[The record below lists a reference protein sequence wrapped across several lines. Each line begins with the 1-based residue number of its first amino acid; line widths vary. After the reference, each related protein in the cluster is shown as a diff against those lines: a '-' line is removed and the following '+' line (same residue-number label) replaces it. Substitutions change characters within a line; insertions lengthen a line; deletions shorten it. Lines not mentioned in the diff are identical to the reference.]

1 MANYQ
6 DLKDSISALI
16 RQNGAQEITG
26 DVLQGVLVSMVA
38 NLGQNYQFKGIA
50 VPTGN
55 PGTPDQ
61 NVFYFATQQG
71 TYTNFGGTKIDK
83 DSLFVLAYNG
93 EWTSFDTGISA
104 MPKDLEILVNN
115 NMAIAP
121 YEDNVT
127 LEMDVYDASKGYSGI
142 KEYEIPSATEE
153 FAGVMSAK
161 DKKEL
166 DGLSTT
172 VDGLSTTVDGLST
185 TVDGLSTTVDGLKYN
200 KYDYAKINALTTSST
215 SDQIKAALTPLSGT
229 GEVVIVNM
237 VFPSAKDII
246 TDKNNIRIEIL
257 QSVSNTSFA
266 YVYGNT
272 FYIYAFRIVGDNAQ
286 LLRKESYSL
295 SNPMYDFA
303 KINALTGESGNDEIE
318 AAIKQLQTSTT
329 TAPSAGALL
338 VDATSLAPLAVVTES
353 SSNAPTM
360 TEVFSYTHGG
370 VKYTVEISGEQ
381 GALTAKVTTQAV
393 TQRRYDFSVWTG
405 LNTTSQMDECIA
417 ALTPIGETTPAWPKV
432 GDLLCDASDPATIR
446 SLFASVTPL
455 NDTTFIFLF
464 LTCIDS
470 VNAFLFNIAMQDN
483 EDGTYSVIEEN
494 NVDILDIPTLKTTV
508 SQQGTQIQQ
517 VQQKADKPLHDL
529 FVSLGAVDNGNGTYT
544 MNEITDLTYN
554 DLTNSYK
561 YYIAGWNRF
570 DLTSAYESAN
580 MRTNFKDNIN
590 MGGWTPV
597 SIYAMLT
604 GAEKIET
611 FSFPNVIYVDSIYS
625 AFNSAKKLKKIIGQI
640 TFSSS
645 RNVSTSEKDFMGC
658 VALES
663 IQLKSINKNVRF
675 QDSPKLTKDSIL
687 YMIQNSAATSAIT
700 ITLHPTAYAMAIAD
714 TDIQAALEEKT
725 FVSLSQGEPTTTE

>member
-71 TYTNFGGTKIDK
+71 MYTNFGGTKIDK

-104 MPKDLEILVNN
+104 VPKDLHFLVDS

-127 LEMDVYDASKGYSGI
+127 LEMDVYDPSTASSQV
-142 KEYEIPSATEE
+142 KEYQIPSATEE

-172 VDGLSTTVDGLST
+172 VDE
-185 TVDGLSTTVDGLKYN
+185 LSTTVDGLKYN

-295 SNPMYDFA
+295 LKPMYDFA

-318 AAIKQLQTSTT
+318 AAIRQLQTSTT

-338 VDATSLAPLAVVTES
+338 VDASTLAPLAVVTES

-360 TEVFSYTHGG
+360 TEVFSYTYNG

-393 TQRRYDFSVWTG
+393 TQRQYD
-405 LNTTSQMDECIA
+405 LNKLNHLTEESSDADIRD
-417 ALTPIGETTPAWPKV
+417 ALTPIGEAEMTVPKI
-432 GDLLCDASDPATIR
+432 GDVITMDKQGS
-446 SLFASVTPL
+446 SLSS
-455 NDTTFIFLF
+455 IFLEVVESPTQIGLTYECNGIIVF
-464 LTCIDS
+464 LRIDKGDEYS
-470 VNAFLFNIAMQDN
+470 AKVDKYDFGLFNK
-483 EDGTYSVIEEN
+483 
-494 NVDILDIPTLKTTV
+494 TLSTLRATV
-508 SQQGTQIQQ
+508 TQQGTQIQQ

-544 MNEITDLTYN
+544 MNEITDLTYE
-554 DLTNSYK
+554 DLQLAFTLGRYIPSAAQMNQYSLNVNVRVNIPGSLNGFSYN
-561 YYIAGWNRF
+561 Y
-570 DLTSAYESAN
+570 LTAN
-580 MRTNFKDNIN
+580 LSNAFYGCR
-590 MGGWTPV
+590 
-597 SIYAMLT
+597 
-604 GAEKIET
+604 KIET
-611 FSFPNVIYVDSIYS
+611 LKLTSQTATNPNLIVGSLS
-625 AFNSAKKLKKIIGQI
+625 NAFNGCLKLRKIFDVLDVSNCTTMLGFSSCNALETIRLLNLKK
-640 TFSSS
+640 
-645 RNVSTSEKDFMGC
+645 NVSF
-658 VALES
+658 
-663 IQLKSINKNVRF
+663 R
-675 QDSPKLTKDSIL
+675 DSPKLTKDSIL

-725 FVSLSQGEPTTTE
+725 FVSLSQGKPITE

>member
-104 MPKDLEILVNN
+104 MPKDLNFLVDS

-121 YEDNVT
+121 YENNVT
-127 LEMDVYDASKGYSGI
+127 LEMDVYDPSTASSQV
-142 KEYEIPSATEE
+142 KEYQIPSATEE

-166 DGLSTT
+166 
-172 VDGLSTTVDGLST
+172 
-185 TVDGLSTTVDGLKYN
+185 DGLKYN

-353 SSNAPTM
+353 SSNASTM

-370 VKYTVEISGEQ
+370 VKYTVEISGAQ
-381 GALTAKVTTQAV
+381 GELTAKVTTQAV
-393 TQRRYDFSVWTG
+393 TQRRYDFSVWTD

-470 VNAFLFNIAMQDN
+470 VNAYLFNIAMQDN

-494 NVDILDIPTLKTTV
+494 NVDILDIPTLQSTV
-508 SQQGTQIQQ
+508 TQQGTQIQQ

-544 MNEITDLTYN
+544 MNEITDLTYD
-554 DLTNSYK
+554 DLVESYK
-561 YYIAGWNRF
+561 HYISAWNKI
-570 DLTSAYESAN
+570 DLTSAYQGAKI
-580 MRTNFKDNIN
+580 RTNFMPYGNI
-590 MGGWTPV
+590 GGWTPV
-597 SIYAMLT
+597 SIYAMCT
-604 GAEKIET
+604 GTNYMEI
-611 FSFPNVIYVDSIYS
+611 FSFKDNIYVDSIYS
-625 AFNSAKKLKKIIGQI
+625 AFRNNSKLRKVIGQI
-640 TFSSS
+640 IFASNK
-645 RNVSTSEKDFMGC
+645 NVSTSEKDFALC
-658 VALES
+658 SELES
-663 IQLKSINKNVRF
+663 IQLKSINKNVWF

-725 FVSLSQGEPTTTE
+725 FVSLSQGEPTTE

>member
-93 EWTSFDTGISA
+93 EWTSFDTGVSA
-104 MPKDLEILVNN
+104 MPKDLHFLVDS

-121 YEDNVT
+121 YENNVT
-127 LEMDVYDASKGYSGI
+127 LEMDVYDPSTASSQV
-142 KEYEIPSATEE
+142 KEYQIPSATEE
-153 FAGVMSAK
+153 FAGVMSAA
-161 DKKEL
+161 DKKTL
-166 DGLSTT
+166 DGMK
-172 VDGLSTTVDGLST
+172 D
-185 TVDGLSTTVDGLKYN
+185 N
-200 KYDYAKINALTTSST
+200 ARRYDYLKINGLTTSST
-215 SDQIKAALTPLSGT
+215 SEQVKAALTPIEGT
-229 GEVVIVNM
+229 EVV
-237 VFPSAKDII
+237 FPTNGNTI
-246 TDKNNIRIEIL
+246 TNGTSISIEIL
-257 QSVSNTSFA
+257 AATSNTFS
-266 YVYGNT
+266 
-272 FYIYAFRIVGDNAQ
+272 YIYNNQ
-286 LLRKESYSL
+286 LVTLGFSL
-295 SNPMYDFA
+295 AEGREAVTSKVQTSLLKPMYDFA

-318 AAIKQLQTSTT
+318 AAIKQLQTSKT

-338 VDATSLAPLAVVTES
+338 VDASTLAPLAVVTDS
-353 SSNAPTM
+353 SSNAPSM

-393 TQRRYDFSVWTG
+393 TQRRYDYSVWVG
-405 LNTTSQMDECIA
+405 LNDTSQMDECLA

-470 VNAFLFNIAMQDN
+470 VNAYLFNIAMQDN

-494 NVDILDIPTLKTTV
+494 NVDILDIPTLKRTV
-508 SQQGTQIQQ
+508 SQQGTQIQSNTTNLNLQSRNFDISNMVQVVGVGSYGGSGFDSVCVRAPKGLLWDSMQVRLYRKIKGRSTYSDLGTGRNNRKDRLKKGWLNFCNFERCGQILAKLEQ
-517 VQQKADKPLHDL
+517 VQTRDNMNSGYNANDGYDYFNIRVIDKRTYGEEYSKL
-529 FVSLGAVDNGNGTYT
+529 FSEMV
-544 MNEITDLTYN
+544 
-554 DLTNSYK
+554 
-561 YYIAGWNRF
+561 
-570 DLTSAYESAN
+570 
-580 MRTNFKDNIN
+580 KDNCYFSSIHQED
-590 MGGWTPV
+590 GWDVLHIKNGHRKKTLFNPAHLSSFDTV
-597 SIYAMLT
+597 VNNKYRVTTWGFQIQNEDSSVKYPYT
-604 GAEKIET
+604 G
-611 FSFPNVIYVDSIYS
+611 
-625 AFNSAKKLKKIIGQI
+625 IIPFHLQI
-640 TFSSS
+640 T
-645 RNVSTSEKDFMGC
+645 VGELGKEYAAST
-658 VALES
+658 
-663 IQLKSINKNVRF
+663 INNF
-675 QDSPKLTKDSIL
+675 GYDDI
-687 YMIQNSAATSAIT
+687 N
-700 ITLHPTAYAMAIAD
+700 ITLV
-714 TDIQAALEEKT
+714 KS
-725 FVSLSQGEPTTTE
+725 V